1 LLPVDVIDPPEGLV
15 KIGGQSLRTS
25 RAMNQADGVHPIR
38 LAIRPEELN
47 LGHADGANNLYGKV
61 EAITYLGSIIRIR
74 IDVEGHLIS
83 MDMFNER
90 KMEIPKV
97 GDPFNVNFDAEACWL
112 L

>member
-1 LLPVDVIDPPEGLV
+1 
-15 KIGGQSLRTS
+15 
-25 RAMNQADGVHPIR
+25 

-47 LGHADGANNLYGKV
+47 LGYAEGANNLTGKV
-61 EAITYLGSIIRIR
+61 DAITYLGSIIRIR

-90 KMEIPKV
+90 KLQIPAV
-97 GDPFNVNFDAEACWL
+97 GDPFQINFEADACWL